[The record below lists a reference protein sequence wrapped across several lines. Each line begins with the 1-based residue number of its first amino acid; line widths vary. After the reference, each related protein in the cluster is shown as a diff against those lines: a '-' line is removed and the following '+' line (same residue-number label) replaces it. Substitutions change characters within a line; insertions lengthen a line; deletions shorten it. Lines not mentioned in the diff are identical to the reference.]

1 MRKVAIVGL
10 MALGLTACGQ
20 KPAEPQPSEAAK
32 LTFTGCEWQAVR
44 GRQLSMYAFACP
56 NTHMVADETLPGFGV
71 VESGPDDV
79 SYYRPVLRAFPKP
92 PQAAIESVLPQIR
105 KLTPQAATCVLTPAQ
120 DPTAEKTT
128 RALFELTPT
137 GEALKAWEQTVRTGE
152 GEALPCGPLGVG
164 MAGSRVF
171 EVLPEDPA
179 YVVYIDYGSEIQ
191 IFDTTTLRR
200 VKSDQPK

>member
-1 MRKVAIVGL
+1 MRQVALVGL
-10 MALGLTACGQ
+10 MALSLSACGQ
-20 KPAEPQPSEAAK
+20 KPAEPQPTEAAK
-32 LTFTGCEWQAVR
+32 QTFTGCEWQAVR
-44 GRQLSMYAFACP
+44 GQQFVMHAFACP

-71 VESGPDDV
+71 VESGPDDL
-79 SYYRPVLRAFPKP
+79 SYFRPVIRAFTKP

-105 KLTPQAATCVLTPAQ
+105 KLTPQAAACVLTPAQ
-120 DPTAEKTT
+120 DPTAENTT

-137 GEALKAWEQTVRTGE
+137 GEALKAWQKTVKTGE
-152 GEALPCGPLGVG
+152 GEAMPCGPMGVG

-171 EVLPEDPA
+171 EVLPKDPA

-200 VKSDQPK
+200 VKGDKD